1 MAWKQTGHH
10 LWRHG
15 YEDYRAEIIWGITHT
30 HTHTHTHTQQISE
43 DISFIRPD
51 FNKLLLSWSVLS
63 VIITKAEYFKHDFLH
78 PTPSGDCRALVWGT
92 DCTNPW
98 LRVTSRGQSSGT
110 ATGARSQRLMTS
122 QASTCHLWIQY
133 CLATTLVEGRDT
145 WPNTGSIIPN
155 KLNYSAV

>member
-1 MAWKQTGHH
+1 MNCMVWKQTRHH
-10 LWRHG
+10 LWCHTYG
-15 YEDYRAEIIWGITHT
+15 DDRAEIVWGITHT
-30 HTHTHTHTQQISE
+30 ENQKTFPSA
-43 DISFIRPD
+43 RPTSTICC
-51 FNKLLLSWSVLS
+51 FNYQPLQLLSQKLNIS
-63 VIITKAEYFKHDFLH
+63 KHDFLH
-78 PTPSGDCRALVWGT
+78 PTPSDDCRASVWGAN
-92 DCTNPW
+92 CTNPW
-98 LRVTSRGQSSGT
+98 LRVTSRGQSSVT